1 MDETA
6 AARRP
11 VLRWKGAPTPEP
23 LTVDTAAKEW

>member
-6 AARRP
+6 AARKP
-11 VLRWKGAPTPEP
+11 ILRWKGPPSRES